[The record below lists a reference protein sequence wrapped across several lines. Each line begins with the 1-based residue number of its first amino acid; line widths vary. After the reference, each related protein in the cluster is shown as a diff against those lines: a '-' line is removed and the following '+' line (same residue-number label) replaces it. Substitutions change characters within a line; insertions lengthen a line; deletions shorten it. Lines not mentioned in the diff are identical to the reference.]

1 MHYDNRPISEINAIL
16 DALQETRRTFEGS
29 IEILENSTYLGEEEV
44 IRRKDKDGKY
54 AFVPKNE
61 GGEGVLDPEDQAEAL
76 LEYRKQLLDTN
87 RVIIQLNLVRHRKV
101 MAEVRDSEMIQSLS
115 AKLKRYLDSIPLTV
129 ANRFCKRM
137 EHVESVLNDPEFSY
151 SNLKTLFA
159 ESEKRTFQTSNHLE
173 ESKGR
178 LGGKYD
184 AFFRDHFQKMDYLIP
199 QDEKGWSA
207 LTSAV
212 HRLSG
217 KRKI

>member
-1 MHYDNRPISEINAIL
+1 MKWKSYSVIKMNKYDHRPISEINAIIDGL
-16 DALQETRRTFEGS
+16 LEARLTFEGIIRELEDS
-29 IEILENSTYLGEEEV
+29 TFVDEEGDRNPEIQAKQLE
-44 IRRKDKDGKY
+44 
-54 AFVPKNE
+54 
-61 GGEGVLDPEDQAEAL
+61 
-76 LEYRKQLLDTN
+76 EYRKQLADAN

-212 HRLSG
+212 HRLSE
-217 KRKI
+217 